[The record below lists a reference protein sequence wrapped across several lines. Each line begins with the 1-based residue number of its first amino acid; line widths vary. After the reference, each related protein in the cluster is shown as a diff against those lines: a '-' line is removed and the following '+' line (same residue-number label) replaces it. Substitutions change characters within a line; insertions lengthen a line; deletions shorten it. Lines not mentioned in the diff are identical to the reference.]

1 MNVIIKDRKLNKIIL
16 DDKELIRTI
25 GIKLARKVR
34 QRYNELEAV
43 NNFKEYLDIGIG
55 DPHPLVGNLDNLF
68 GIKLDGNTRLIVEPL
83 SVKLDDESLRK
94 CKEVNLK
101 GVADYHGEKCEWI
114 IP

>member
-1 MNVIIKDRKLNKIIL
+1 MNVIIKDKKLSKIVL
-16 DDKELIRTI
+16 DDKNLIKTI
-25 GIKLARKVR
+25 GIELARKVR
-34 QRYNELEAV
+34 QRCNEMASA

-68 GIKLDGNTRLIVEPL
+68 GIKLNSNIRLIVEPL
-83 SVKLDDESLRK
+83 SVLLDDESLKK